1 MGKVMGENGMSHA
14 DLVIRSARIVDGTG
28 AAARQGDVAIS
39 NGRIVAVGRFDGT
52 ATRTLDADGRILAPG
67 FIDIHTHFDPQL
79 CWDGLA
85 TPSLEHG
92 VTTVIIGNCSLS
104 LAPVRADG
112 TAKIIN
118 MFQVIEDIKK
128 RTFDAAVPFSWES
141 FGEYLDFIRPGLGI
155 NVAALIGH
163 SALRYYVMGAASQ
176 ERAATAGEIDT
187 MCRLVEEAMA
197 AGAAGISSSYVD
209 IDENMKPVP
218 SRFAEIDEKIALAK
232 AMASSGRGVWQVVP
246 YFPDIKVELD
256 NIRELGD
263 ISLAAGIPC
272 SLQPVLSSPTSPL
285 AAEIMA
291 ALEAEHAR
299 GARVYG
305 QIMPRCFDLNM
316 RLSET
321 SMLLY
326 ALPSWKAI
334 MDLPAHERRARF
346 QDPQARQGLVAEM
359 KQAAGMSGAL
369 PFLIVGAV
377 THPDNRAYQGRSL
390 AEIAQTEGRELGDVI
405 LDLSLR
411 DDLQTEFKLVN
422 VLNADKASVAQL
434 IGHPLLHFGASDA
447 GAHITQFCG
456 TGDTT
461 HMLEHFVRDTGRL
474 TLEQAVH
481 RMTGELARD
490 WGIKDRGTIAT
501 GQAADLVL
509 FDLDTLH
516 CGAEEFVDDFPGEA
530 RRYVRRATGYAAVLV
545 NGEIV
550 LDNGVYTDA
559 RPGQI
564 V

>member
-1 MGKVMGENGMSHA
+1 MHQTA
-14 DLVIRSARIVDGTG
+14 DLLIQNARIVDGTG
-28 AAARQGDVAIS
+28 APARSGDVAVHD
-39 NGRIVAVGRFDGT
+39 GRIVAVGRFDGT
-52 ATRTLDADGRILAPG
+52 AARTLDAAGRILTPG

-85 TPSLEHG
+85 TPSIEHG
-92 VTTVIIGNCSLS
+92 VTTVFIGNCSLS
-104 LAPVRADG
+104 LAPVRPDG
-112 TAKIIN
+112 KNKLIN

-128 RTFDAAVPFSWES
+128 GTFDAAVPFSWES
-141 FGEYLDFIRPGLGI
+141 FPEYLGFISPNLGI

-163 SALRYYVMGAASQ
+163 SALRYYVMGPASQ
-176 ERAATAGEIDT
+176 QRTATPAELAE

-209 IDENMKPVP
+209 IDENMQPVP
-218 SRFAEIDEKIALAK
+218 SRFADLDEKIALAR
-232 AMASSGRGVWQVVP
+232 AMAKSGRGVWQVVP
-246 YFPDIKVELD
+246 YFPDIKVELE
-256 NIRELGD
+256 NIRELGE

-272 SLQPVLSSPTSPL
+272 SLQPVLSSPLSPL
-285 AAEIMA
+285 ANEIIA
-291 ALEAEHAR
+291 ALEAEQAR

-305 QIMPRCFDLNM
+305 QVMPRCFDLNM
-316 RLSET
+316 RLAET

-326 ALPSWKAI
+326 ALPGWKTI
-334 MDLPAHERRARF
+334 MDLPRHARRARF
-346 QDPQARQGLVAEM
+346 EDPTTRAALVSEM

-369 PFLIVGAV
+369 PFLIVGSV
-377 THPDNRAYQGRSL
+377 THPDNKPYQGRSL
-390 AEIAQTEGRELGDVI
+390 MEIAQTEGRELGDVI

-411 DDLQTEFKLVN
+411 DDLNTEFKLVN

-461 HMLEHFVRDTGRL
+461 HMLEHYVRDTGRL
-474 TLEQAVH
+474 TLEQAVY

-490 WGIKDRGTIAT
+490 WGLADRGTIEP
-501 GQAADLVL
+501 GKAADLVL
-509 FDLDTLH
+509 LDLDQLH

-530 RRYVRRATGYAAVLV
+530 RRYVRRSTGYAAVIV
-545 NGEIV
+545 NGETV
-550 LDNGVYTDA
+550 FENGRYTDA
-559 RPGQI
+559 RPGRI